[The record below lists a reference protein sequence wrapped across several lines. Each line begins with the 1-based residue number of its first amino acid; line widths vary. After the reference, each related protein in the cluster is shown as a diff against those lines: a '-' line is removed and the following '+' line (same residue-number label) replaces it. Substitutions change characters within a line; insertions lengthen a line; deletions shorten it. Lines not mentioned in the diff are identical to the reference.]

1 MDSRDFCRK
10 YQILDDCARLREI
23 IETFPD
29 DRHFIPSV
37 LFILWNEDELETLPD
52 DLRRM
57 VRCTLQTGCE
67 SRAAL
72 TRDRSMIT
80 RRRASQNPTRHLLC
94 HRRQRTWMRYLG
106 RCWVRLSWILLVDSW
121 KSCPGKVIYTTVE
134 VISWP
139 IHNVFRVFAIGHRTL
154 EGFCLGLGGE
164 VLHRH

>member
-1 MDSRDFCRK
+1 MPNAGAWVSERVFSIPLAPGAASHSPGLVVFECTPLHSVDDEIERCAFVSNQGKHKEIDVSRDFCRK
-10 YQILDDCARLREI
+10 YRILDDCARLREV

-57 VRCTLQTGCE
+57 VRCTLQSGCE

-80 RRRASQNPTRHLLC
+80 RRRALQNPTRLLLC
-94 HRRQRTWMRYLG
+94 HRRQRT
-106 RCWVRLSWILLVDSW
+106 
-121 KSCPGKVIYTTVE
+121 
-134 VISWP
+134 
-139 IHNVFRVFAIGHRTL
+139 
-154 EGFCLGLGGE
+154 
-164 VLHRH
+164 